1 MNNSSNE
8 NNGSDGTNDGGLPPD
23 LQPEEGMAD
32 KVDGAREA
40 LPDDLTPEQEM
51 ISRLGVG
58 SDQERL
64 VAVEG
69 ALKHLLTEL
78 S

>member
-1 MNNSSNE
+1 MSKESN
-8 NNGSDGTNDGGLPPD
+8 LPPD
-23 LQPEEGMAD
+23 LQPEAGMED
-32 KVDGAREA
+32 KVNEA
-40 LPDDLTPEQEM
+40 KENLPPDLTPEQEM

-58 SDQERL
+58 SDQDRL

-78 S
+78 L

>member
-1 MNNSSNE
+1 MST
-8 NNGSDGTNDGGLPPD
+8 GDLPPD
-23 LQPEEGMAD
+23 LTPDQGMAD
-32 KVDGAREA
+32 KVSEA
-40 LPDDLTPEQEM
+40 KNDLPPDLKPEQEM

-64 VAVEG
+64 VAAES
-69 ALKHLLTEL
+69 ALKHLLTKN